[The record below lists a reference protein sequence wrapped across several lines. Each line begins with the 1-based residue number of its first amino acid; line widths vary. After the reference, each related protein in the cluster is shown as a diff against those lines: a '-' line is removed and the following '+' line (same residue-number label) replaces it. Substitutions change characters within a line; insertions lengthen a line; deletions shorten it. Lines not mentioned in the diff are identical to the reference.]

1 MGGDRE
7 GRRRPLALALPR
19 QPRARRQDVYPAFIA
34 VLLGSR
40 HRGGLTGRG
49 GGSAHCR
56 HCAWR
61 GMQTSIDEHERTLAF
76 AEIALG
82 QIRALKL
89 PATPRNFEVW
99 YHYATGYM
107 AALNKLINERLSRGE
122 KLGEAEINEIYD
134 NYLSPMRLT
143 ERLGNV
149 NLQVMGEVEQV
160 MTVINRAVGS
170 SSTYSESL
178 AGASQELVRVQGS
191 EGVRSIVETLLHD
204 TRTMR
209 ETNEALE
216 ARLNASR
223 REISLLQ
230 ENLEAVRT
238 ESLTDPLTSLANR
251 KYFDSALAR
260 SIKQATASGESLSL
274 MMIDI
279 DHFKNFND
287 SYGHV
292 TGDQVLRLVAMAVK
306 QNVKGQDLAARY
318 GGEEFAVVLPQTVLR
333 SAITVA
339 DHIRRAVMTKELM
352 KRSTGEHL
360 GRIAVSVGVASLR
373 PGDTMATLLERAD
386 TCLYTAKRTGRNRV
400 ISETD
405 PEMTRGQRQQVA

>member
-1 MGGDRE
+1 
-7 GRRRPLALALPR
+7 
-19 QPRARRQDVYPAFIA
+19 
-34 VLLGSR
+34 
-40 HRGGLTGRG
+40 
-49 GGSAHCR
+49 
-56 HCAWR
+56 
-61 GMQTSIDEHERTLAF
+61 MQTSIDEHERTLAF

-292 TGDQVLRLVAMAVK
+292 TGDQVLRLVAMAVN

-386 TCLYTAKRTGRNRV
+386 ACLYTAKRTGRNRV